1 MSRLHVITITTI
13 FCFGRKNFAAMKG
26 YGEDQVS
33 YVYDGSVTIP
43 TGSWAGGL
51 AVLFCEY

>member
-1 MSRLHVITITTI
+1 
-13 FCFGRKNFAAMKG
+13 MKG

-33 YVYDGSVTIP
+33 YVYDGSVIIP
-43 TGSWAGGL
+43 TGSYWAGGL

>member
-1 MSRLHVITITTI
+1 
-13 FCFGRKNFAAMKG
+13 MKG

-33 YVYDGSVTIP
+33 YVYDGSVIIP